1 MNFQTLSSQTVYQG
15 RVFDLLQDQV
25 QYPDGRRVKMD
36 VIKHNGAVAMLPIDD
51 EGQLLLVRQ
60 YRHAVGSQLIELPAG
75 TLEEGEG
82 PESCAQ
88 RELREEVGMAAGE
101 LIKLGEFFLAP
112 GYSTE
117 RMHLF
122 LARKLS
128 ADTLEADED
137 EMLELLRISPKLAL
151 AMVQDGQIRDAKTL
165 LGLLLAR
172 PYLSL

>member
-1 MNFQTLSSQTVYQG
+1 
-15 RVFDLLQDQV
+15 
-25 QYPDGRRVKMD
+25 MD

-128 ADTLEADED
+128 ADSLEADED